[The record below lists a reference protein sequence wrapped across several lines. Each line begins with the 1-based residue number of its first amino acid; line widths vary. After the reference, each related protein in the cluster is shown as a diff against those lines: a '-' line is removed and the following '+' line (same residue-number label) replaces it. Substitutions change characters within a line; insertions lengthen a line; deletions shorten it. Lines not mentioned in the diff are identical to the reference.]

1 MIPISLRITGFLSY
15 KDTAELDFS
24 SFNLACISGSNGA
37 GKSSILDAITWALFG
52 QARKRDESLINSHP
66 DVKLAEVVFTF
77 QYEDQVYRVIRSIQ
91 KGKGTSLEFQIQ
103 AESEDED
110 EKIWR
115 AISEHSIR
123 ETQNRIQ
130 ETLRLDYETFV
141 NAAFFLQGKAD
152 QFAQQQ
158 PGKRKEILGSI
169 LGLEQWE
176 IYKEKAGDRR
186 RKVERELDAID
197 GQMRE
202 ISQELSEETQRKE
215 ALSKFEEQMVHLSSS
230 RKKLETNLENMKNL
244 ITSIA
249 HQRKLVN
256 TLRDNLNKARITREE
271 VVNRRDSRSDELI
284 AKRSL
289 LERADEIKNTYETWL
304 DLQKKIA
311 DMNDLESNYKKLES
325 KTLPLISRIETQKAK
340 LDIELQSLKSK
351 ESEIFTMNQ
360 TLPDLNAEIQ
370 SARKSLLQL
379 EKRIA
384 EKDQWDQEIRSSREL
399 QGALKSESENLTTIS
414 LEKKE
419 RISKLSETEGAN
431 CPLCGQPLT
440 KADRI
445 RLIDELQEEV
455 SANRITYQNN
465 QMKMKDVISRVEELE
480 IHLSETRSLEN
491 DRLSISSKLAKLE
504 EKLELINKSNQEWE
518 SQKSVYQDIQE
529 KLNNES
535 FMPDE
540 REELELIS
548 SQMEE
553 IGYDPQTHRELS
565 EQVSEISNV
574 QQEFT
579 ALSIAEGSIK
589 PIEDEIRNLDKQLA
603 SMDKE
608 IEEQDLTYKDAMKN
622 LEDAERDKPDVE
634 ILQSELVDL
643 QSQEI
648 QLNREIGAAKQRVA
662 VLDDQRNRKS
672 KLEKARENAAKNIER
687 LKTLERAFGKEG
699 VPALLIEQAL
709 PEIEAKA
716 NEVLEK
722 LSDGT
727 MSLRF
732 LTQAAYK
739 DKKRSDLK
747 ETLDIEIMDGY
758 GTRDY
763 EMFSGGEAF
772 RVNFAIRLALSNV
785 LSHRKGARL
794 QTLIIDEGFG
804 SQDNLGRQRL
814 IEAINSIKGDFA
826 KILIITH
833 LEALKDTFP
842 SQIQVSKGDNGSQ
855 IQII

>member
-176 IYKEKAGDRR
+176 IYKEKAGERR

-249 HQRKLVN
+249 HQRKLVD

-370 SARKSLLQL
+370 SARRSLLQL

-529 KLNNES
+529 K
-535 FMPDE
+535 M
-540 REELELIS
+540 
-548 SQMEE
+548 
-553 IGYDPQTHRELS
+553 
-565 EQVSEISNV
+565 
-574 QQEFT
+574 
-579 ALSIAEGSIK
+579 
-589 PIEDEIRNLDKQLA
+589 
-603 SMDKE
+603 
-608 IEEQDLTYKDAMKN
+608 
-622 LEDAERDKPDVE
+622 
-634 ILQSELVDL
+634 
-643 QSQEI
+643 
-648 QLNREIGAAKQRVA
+648 
-662 VLDDQRNRKS
+662 
-672 KLEKARENAAKNIER
+672 
-687 LKTLERAFGKEG
+687 
-699 VPALLIEQAL
+699 
-709 PEIEAKA
+709 
-716 NEVLEK
+716 
-722 LSDGT
+722 
-727 MSLRF
+727 
-732 LTQAAYK
+732 
-739 DKKRSDLK
+739 
-747 ETLDIEIMDGY
+747 
-758 GTRDY
+758 
-763 EMFSGGEAF
+763 
-772 RVNFAIRLALSNV
+772 
-785 LSHRKGARL
+785 
-794 QTLIIDEGFG
+794 
-804 SQDNLGRQRL
+804 
-814 IEAINSIKGDFA
+814 
-826 KILIITH
+826 
-833 LEALKDTFP
+833 
-842 SQIQVSKGDNGSQ
+842 
-855 IQII
+855 

>member
-176 IYKEKAGDRR
+176 IYKEKAGERR

-244 ITSIA
+244 ITSIS
-249 HQRKLVN
+249 HQRKLVD

-289 LERADEIKNTYETWL
+289 LERADEIKSTYETWL

-634 ILQSELVDL
+634 ILQSELADL